1 MRDNT
6 ESFKK
11 KVVTQRTGPL
21 FYYSRKNLT
30 NVVSYDDSSS
40 NSIVNDYYS
49 IKILIHLSKTKQND
63 MTKKPS
69 LSISVNM
76 FIFLETL

>member
-40 NSIVNDYYS
+40 NSIVNDY
-49 IKILIHLSKTKQND
+49 
-63 MTKKPS
+63 
-69 LSISVNM
+69 
-76 FIFLETL
+76 